1 MTLDVVSAAQ
11 QVASMSGELA
21 AQAARMGSVPRF
33 AADLLRRWH
42 EQPEEAQAYLEGI
55 GSGGVWPFAVPEEP
69 LLTAIDAPAEP
80 VEYAVLATDGSQ
92 IDVDSHGLVH
102 CALINTGWAA
112 IRYGSVPDAWLG
124 SAPRVLHQDED
135 LYLASDDGSFQE
147 VEEHL
152 LSLVRT
158 VVEIERL
165 AELAE
170 AWRDRPGLVAFADG
184 NLAHWEFG
192 GRKPDPA
199 RTALL
204 RRYTLAL
211 ARFRELEVPVCSYI
225 SRPNAREVAN
235 TARLLATQ
243 ECSGDGAQCPSCL
256 GRREPLCALLRA
268 LPDRA
273 LLSHLRP
280 GQRSALF
287 RSLAPVLDH
296 YAAPDR
302 VLFFYLQVG
311 GEMARVEL
319 PQWACAPEHLA
330 RIHAAVAGQC
340 ARGRGYPVV
349 LMEAHE
355 QAVIHGGSREAFRLL
370 VLEALNLHGLE
381 TTVSAKRLSKDQ
393 RGV

>member
-1 MTLDVVSAAQ
+1 
-11 QVASMSGELA
+11 
-21 AQAARMGSVPRF
+21 
-33 AADLLRRWH
+33 
-42 EQPEEAQAYLEGI
+42 
-55 GSGGVWPFAVPEEP
+55 
-69 LLTAIDAPAEP
+69 
-80 VEYAVLATDGSQ
+80 
-92 IDVDSHGLVH
+92 
-102 CALINTGWAA
+102 
-112 IRYGSVPDAWLG
+112 
-124 SAPRVLHQDED
+124 
-135 LYLASDDGSFQE
+135 
-147 VEEHL
+147 
-152 LSLVRT
+152 
-158 VVEIERL
+158 
-165 AELAE
+165 
-170 AWRDRPGLVAFADG
+170 
-184 NLAHWEFG
+184 
-192 GRKPDPA
+192 
-199 RTALL
+199 
-204 RRYTLAL
+204 
-211 ARFRELEVPVCSYI
+211 
-225 SRPNAREVAN
+225 
-235 TARLLATQ
+235 
-243 ECSGDGAQCPSCL
+243 
-256 GRREPLCALLRA
+256 LCALLRA